1 MRAAF
6 CLAEEN
12 IMARVMEQG
21 AKAGQVR
28 EADAIG
34 TLSIPAELL
43 GYPEPKTRFAVE
55 RVNGKIVI

>member
-1 MRAAF
+1 
-6 CLAEEN
+6 LAEEN
-12 IMARVMEQG
+12 TMARVMEQG
-21 AKAGQVR
+21 AKAGQMR

-34 TLSIPAELL
+34 ALNIPAELL